1 MLENLYNSKYFEG
14 VHIPESL
21 KKLGALLYKPYKW
34 LIFLPF
40 LVISTI
46 ALGVPGCFIGWF
58 ISPKL
63 ASRISAVTWAKL
75 NAWATPMFVRIS
87 GKDNIESSQ
96 SYVIVCNHQSQYD
109 IFLLYGWLGIDFKW
123 VMKKELRKVPVL
135 GEVCD
140 AMGHIYIDR
149 SDSASAIDEINRAK
163 ERIVNGTSVLF
174 FPEGTRSLTGE
185 ICQFKKGAF
194 KMAIDLGLPVL
205 PITINGTRDILPAKS
220 MNLLPGLAE
229 MIIHE
234 PIDITPYTE
243 ANIDLLVE
251 RARNTISSAV
261 KQ

>member
-1 MLENLYNSKYFEG
+1 MLENLYNAKYFENIQ
-14 VHIPESL
+14 IPDFI
-21 KKLGALLYKPYKW
+21 KKTGAVLYKPYKW
-34 LIFLPF
+34 FVFLPF

-46 ALGVPGCFIGWF
+46 LLGVPGCFIGWF

-75 NAWATPMFVRIS
+75 NAWATPMFVSIT
-87 GKDNIESSQ
+87 GKENIDRNQ
-96 SYVIVCNHQSQYD
+96 SYVIVCNHQSHYD

-149 SDSASAIDEINRAK
+149 SDSSSAVEEINRAK

-174 FPEGTRSLTGE
+174 FPEGTRSLTGKMG
-185 ICQFKKGAF
+185 QFKKGAF
-194 KMAIDLGLPVL
+194 KMALDLGIPVL
-205 PITINGTRDILPAKS
+205 PITINGTRNILPAKS
-220 MNLLPGLAE
+220 LNLLPGNAG

-234 PIDITPYTE
+234 PVDTAGYTE
-243 ANIDLLVE
+243 ANIEILIE
-251 RARNTISSAV
+251 KTRNIIEGSLE
-261 KQ
+261 